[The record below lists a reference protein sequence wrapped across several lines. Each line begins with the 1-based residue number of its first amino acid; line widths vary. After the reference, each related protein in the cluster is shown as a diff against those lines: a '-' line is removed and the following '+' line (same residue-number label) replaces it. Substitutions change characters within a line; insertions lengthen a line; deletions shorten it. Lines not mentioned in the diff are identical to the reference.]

1 MIKRDIGEVK
11 PYRILILTLLIVSTG
26 ILILQDYSQLTKDFS
41 KLMSFLTKVRLKAMQ
56 NDVVLI
62 TQFMGKNVIVK
73 DGKTGNVLD
82 SLHVSTLNK
91 INYDTKLG
99 KNMIVFSG
107 RGTSPYNIR
116 VHGGDM
122 RLKSWFGFRKN
133 IAVNCTG
140 LVTEGLYPK
149 DN

>member
-1 MIKRDIGEVK
+1 
-11 PYRILILTLLIVSTG
+11 
-26 ILILQDYSQLTKDFS
+26 
-41 KLMSFLTKVRLKAMQ
+41 MSFLTKVRLKAMQ

-62 TQFMGKNVIVK
+62 TQFNRKNVIVRDK
-73 DGKTGNVLD
+73 NGNVLD

-116 VHGGDM
+116 IHGGDIT
-122 RLKSWFGFRKN
+122 LKSWFGFRKN